1 MSQSEMQSAQSYI
14 FHNGREVVT
23 RMCLSMSL
31 ASIASM
37 KPGNAASRFFCENSI
52 VFALLITN
60 RKSIFL
66 PSHPTGSGEPR
77 SGIVPRSGTAPL
89 EVSAV
94 PLVPPRLPVLVLW
107 AALVDDA
114 EVEVVVAVSLA
125 LVGSPDPKLVVAG
138 VGEHAARDRA
148 ESAVVMAFMAPPSL
162 NESAAAD

>member
-1 MSQSEMQSAQSYI
+1 
-14 FHNGREVVT
+14 V
-23 RMCLSMSL
+23 L
-31 ASIASM
+31 
-37 KPGNAASRFFCENSI
+37 
-52 VFALLITN
+52 
-60 RKSIFL
+60 
-66 PSHPTGSGEPR
+66 
-77 SGIVPRSGTAPL
+77 
-89 EVSAV
+89 
-94 PLVPPRLPVLVLW
+94 PLVLPRLPVLVLS